1 MSRRPT
7 PPNRPV
13 VTVNIPPVETELD
26 GAKVT
31 VVEVSDYTTLSG
43 EKRYIVSCIVETDGY
58 RSQLFRLDVRD
69 NEDLERQLRIEIA
82 KMRLMITSGFTLP
95 FQRIA

>member
-1 MSRRPT
+1 MSRRPA
-7 PPNRPV
+7 PPKRPTF
-13 VTVNIPPVETELD
+13 TVNVPPVETELD

-31 VVEVSDYTTLSG
+31 VVEVTSYTAVND

-69 NEDLERQLRIEIA
+69 NEELARQLRIEIA
-82 KMRLMITSGFTLP
+82 KMRLMLRSGFTLP

>member
-1 MSRRPT
+1 MSRRPA
-7 PPNRPV
+7 PPKRPTF
-13 VTVNIPPVETELD
+13 TVNVPPVETELD
-26 GAKVT
+26 GAKIT
-31 VVEVSDYTTLSG
+31 VVEVTSYTAVTG

-69 NEDLERQLRIEIA
+69 NEELARQLRIEIA
-82 KMRLMITSGFTLP
+82 KMRLMLKSGFTLP